1 MARALHDASAA
12 ARRVMEESEA
22 TLPGLLTV
30 MWEGP
35 VEELTRTENAQ
46 PALLAAGTAALAA
59 YREAGGRSVAYA
71 AGHSLGEFTALVAA
85 GALRLADALRLVRA
99 RGEAMQGAV
108 PVGAGAMAAVVK
120 TDAAHVA
127 RVCAATDGVVEVANL
142 NSPQQTV
149 ISGEADA
156 VARASAQLK
165 AEGARA
171 IPLRVSAP
179 FHCSLMRPAADAL
192 APLLDRVALAE
203 PTLGVVCNVTAELLP
218 APEAARELLLRQVT
232 EPVRWVETLQ
242 RLQALGVTRFLEFG
256 GGAVLTGL
264 VERTLPGL
272 EALRVDDPETLS
284 AALAGEAG
292 TEGDRP

>member
-1 MARALHDASAA
+1 MARALHDASPAS
-12 ARRVMEESEA
+12 RRVLEECEA

-35 VEELTRTENAQ
+35 AEELTRTENAQ
-46 PALLAAGTAALAA
+46 PALLAAGVAAIAA
-59 YREAGGRSVAYA
+59 YREAGGRGVAYA

-99 RGEAMQGAV
+99 RGQAMQCAV

-156 VARASAQLK
+156 VARASAQLR

-171 IPLRVSAP
+171 IPLKVSAP
-179 FHCSLMRPAADAL
+179 FHCSLMRPAADSL
-192 APLLDRVALAE
+192 APLLDGVALAE
-203 PTLGVVCNVTAELLP
+203 PSLGVVCNVTAELLP

-242 RLQALGVTRFLEFG
+242 KLQALGVTRFLEFG

-284 AALAGEAG
+284 AALAGEAD